1 MAAQSLP
8 SGVTPEMVQQGDT
21 IFHGRGRCFKCH
33 GQDGKGTQKG
43 PGLTAPKK
51 WINIR
56 GEYPEIVDL
65 VTNGVP
71 EPKEHS
77 APMPSRAKAGLSDE
91 EVRAAAAY
99 AWSLSH

>member
-33 GQDGKGTQKG
+33 GQDAKGTQKG

-65 VTNGVP
+65 VTKGVP